1 MKALGIKILKNC
13 FEIAAQPA
21 AMDSIYQT
29 SELPPRK
36 SFAVTDKEIGS
47 KLSDDVLIF

>member
-13 FEIAAQPA
+13 YEIAAHPA

-36 SFAVTDKEIGS
+36 SFAVTDKEIGG
-47 KLSDDVLIF
+47 KHSDDLIL